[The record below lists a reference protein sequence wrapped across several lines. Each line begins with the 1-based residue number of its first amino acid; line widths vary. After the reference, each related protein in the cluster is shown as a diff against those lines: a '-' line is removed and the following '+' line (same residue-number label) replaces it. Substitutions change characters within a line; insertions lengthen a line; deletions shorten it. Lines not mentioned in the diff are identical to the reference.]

1 MSQQSFVDMEY
12 AGRKRRT
19 RRDEFL
25 EAMNQIIVWEEWVAV
40 IAPYYFDG
48 RRGRP
53 PRGIETMLRM
63 ILLQNW
69 FNLSDEGIEEAIYD
83 SYAFRKFM
91 GVDFLSG
98 EQVPDATTLCKFR
111 KMLHDNGITQR
122 LFELLGAF
130 LEKHGKIMHG
140 GSIVDAT
147 IVDAATSTKNQ
158 SGKREPEM
166 HQVKKGNQW
175 YFGERLHIGVDAG
188 SGYIHSAEVTAANGD
203 ERTVAALL
211 VREDDAVVYADAG
224 YCGIEKRD
232 EIKENPHLSKIDW
245 RVKQQKSYHRSKP
258 WQPGPGIFWHDNFN
272 RQQSRVRAKV
282 EYPFLIIKR
291 IFGYRK
297 TRFRGLAKNRTQ
309 AWLLCASAN
318 LYMLAQ
324 SRFTGGA

>member
-1 MSQQSFVDMEY
+1 MSQQSLVDLEY
-12 AGRKRRT
+12 GGRKRRT

-25 EAMNQIIVWEEWVAV
+25 EAMNAIIVWEEWVA
-40 IAPYYFDG
+40 IITPYYFDG

-83 SYAFRKFM
+83 SYAFGKFM

-111 KMLHDNGITQR
+111 KILHENGITQR
-122 LFELLGAF
+122 LFELLEEF

-147 IVDAATSTKNQ
+147 IVDAAISTKNQ
-158 SGKREPEM
+158 SGKRDPEM

-175 YFGERLHIGVDAG
+175 FFGIRMHTGVDAG
-188 SGYIHSAEVTAANGD
+188 TGYIHSVDVTAANGD
-203 ERTVAALL
+203 ERTVAAQL
-211 VREDDAVVYADAG
+211 VREDDEIVYADAG
-224 YCGIEKRD
+224 YCGIERRD
-232 EIKENPHLSKIDW
+232 EIKDDPHLSKIGW
-245 RVKQQKSYHRSKP
+245 RVKKQRPYRKSNP
-258 WQPGPGIFWHDNFN
+258 WQPGPGIFWHNYFN
-272 RQQSRVRAKV
+272 RQQSRVCAKV

-291 IFGYRK
+291 IFGYR
-297 TRFRGLAKNRTQ
+297 RVRYRGLAKN
-309 AWLLCASAN
+309 
-318 LYMLAQ
+318 
-324 SRFTGGA
+324 